1 MRWTGVA
8 AIATWMLVA
17 AGAALPGAA
26 SAAGCPSQQSVL
38 PYSKNSP
45 PYQCAQ
51 MRNSGLKSIGA
62 WATHSWTNSTP
73 LGYEVKS
80 HCYYH
85 SDKDVTVIEAWV
97 PASYT
102 ATATNWDTGTRHWA
116 AGVLWTTGSVD
127 DGGYSNGCD
136 NQGTISNSIQ
146 KITSLSVSPSATSVT
161 LGTPITFTATLSQSS
176 APGGVALRMNGQP
189 VAQAPLSGGVA
200 KLTFTPPSAGTFTFD
215 VAYGGDTSAC
225 PQRTDGCGYT
235 GVTSS
240 AVTVSV
246 TDPVAATTPTTPPTP
261 AGSSETPD
269 SSTPPSAPA
278 AFARMAQASADP
290 ALATRTR
297 TATLPANLAQRCP
310 SGSVLM
316 HADTLVSGSTAPT
329 VKVAEGLRGAR
340 VIATP
345 ATNGKRVALQV
356 TCRKAGL
363 PRLVGRTLGYGTE
376 HADRMATTRRGGT
389 LFGGPGADRLR
400 VAHNAGVVYGGLGD
414 DRITVAGTDGVAD
427 GGSGDDRLVA
437 SGNGRA
443 LLIGGPGHDTFVA
456 GRGATFINAADGER
470 DEIVCA
476 SRRNRVVAD
485 RHDVVTGP
493 CRPVRR

>member
-8 AIATWMLVA
+8 AIATWMLIA
-17 AGAALPGAA
+17 AGAALPGTA

-38 PYSKNSP
+38 PYSKNNP

-80 HCYYH
+80 HCYYR

-146 KITSLSVSPSATSVT
+146 KITSLSLSPSATGVT
-161 LGTPITFTATLSQSS
+161 LGTPITFTATLSQAS
-176 APGGVALRMNGQP
+176 APGGVALRLNGQP
-189 VAQAPLSGGVA
+189 VAQAPLSSGVA
-200 KLTFTPPSAGTFTFD
+200 KLTFTPPSAGTFSFD
-215 VAYGGDTSAC
+215 AAYAGDTSAC

-235 GVTSS
+235 GATSS
-240 AVTVSV
+240 VVTVTV
-246 TDPVAATTPTTPPTP
+246 TDPAAATPSGAPTSTLRAFAVAAQAPTSPP
-261 AGSSETPD
+261 
-269 SSTPPSAPA
+269 
-278 AFARMAQASADP
+278 
-290 ALATRTR
+290 LVTRTR
-297 TATLPANLAQRCP
+297 TAKLPAQLALSCP
-310 SGSVLM
+310 TGSVLM

-329 VKVAEGLRGAR
+329 VKVAEGLRSAR
-340 VIATP
+340 VIATR
-345 ATNGKRVALQV
+345 ATNGTRVALQV

-376 HADRMATTRRGGT
+376 RADRMATARNAGT

-400 VAHNAGVVYGGLGD
+400 VAHNAGVVHGGLGD
-414 DRITVAGTDGVAD
+414 DHLTVAGTNGVAD
-427 GGSGDDRLVA
+427 GGAGDDRLVA
-437 SGNGRA
+437 TGNGRA
-443 LLIGGPGHDTFVA
+443 LLIGGPGHDTFIA
-456 GRGATFINAADGER
+456 GQGTTLINAVDGER

-476 SRRNRVVAD
+476 SSRTRVLAD

-493 CRPVRR
+493 CRT